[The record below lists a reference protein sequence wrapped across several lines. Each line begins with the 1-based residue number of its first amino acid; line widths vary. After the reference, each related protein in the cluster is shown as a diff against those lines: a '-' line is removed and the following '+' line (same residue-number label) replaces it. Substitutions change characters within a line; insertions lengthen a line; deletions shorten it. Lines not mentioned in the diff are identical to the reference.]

1 MSVKRDFT
9 SGVFWMSA
17 GSWIEQ
23 GVNFLVF
30 AILARLLGI
39 EAFGF
44 LAMAAA
50 FVLVSEFLVRESV
63 SEILLTKDALTP
75 ERLNAVF
82 WVLVG
87 FGALLTMVLFVSSG
101 PIARFYGEA
110 QVGPLIVALSP
121 TVLMIALTAVP
132 VAILRRE
139 MRFRVLALRAIAGVV
154 AGGVV
159 GIGMALAGF
168 GVWSL
173 AGQRIVQVGVNIVM
187 AWLAVPWRPGVS
199 ISGTQ
204 IKEVVSFGHRVAGLR
219 AAELMAVQMPA
230 VLIGVTLGP
239 TQAGLFSIAWRV
251 VEIASFLVITPLRM
265 AAQPAFSA
273 VARAGGEAS
282 KLLTDIMRL
291 SGLAVFPAFFGLA
304 VLAEPALTVL
314 FGQKWAPAAP
324 VLTVLAFFGMYL
336 SIEKVQQTFCIA
348 AGKVKVLARLAW
360 CEVILAAL
368 LIYVAVP
375 QGLTVVAAAFVAG
388 FLLVWPFRFRN
399 LAAIAE
405 LDPLLLARLQLA
417 PALLSL
423 VMAVGIYVLSNA
435 IMLPGLVTLLL
446 GTLLGV
452 VLFAGL
458 AFFFLRDRLRLLIT
472 FARPG
477 ASDPGPATQP

>member
-1 MSVKRDFT
+1 MSVERDFT

-50 FVLVSEFLVRESV
+50 FVLISEFLVRESV

-87 FGALLTMVLFVSSG
+87 FGTLLTAMLLAASG
-101 PIARFYGEA
+101 SISGFYGEA

-159 GIGMALAGF
+159 GVGMALAGF

-173 AGQRIVQVGVNIVM
+173 AGQRIVQVGVNIIM
-187 AWLAVPWRPGVS
+187 AWLAVSWRPGVS
-199 ISGTQ
+199 ISGAQ
-204 IKEVVSFGHRVAGLR
+204 IKDVVRFGHRVAGLR
-219 AAELMAVQMPA
+219 AAELLAVQMPA

-304 VLAEPALTVL
+304 VLSEPALTVL

-324 VLTVLAFFGMYL
+324 VLTVMSFFGMYL

-360 CEVILAAL
+360 CEVIFAAL

-375 QGLTVVAAAFVAG
+375 QGLTVVAVAFVAG

-399 LAAIAE
+399 LGTIAG
-405 LDPLLLARLQLA
+405 LDPLALARLHVA
-417 PALLSL
+417 PALLAL
-423 VMAVGIYVLSNA
+423 VMAAGIYALANVLS
-435 IMLPGLVTLLL
+435 LPSILILPL
-446 GTLLGV
+446 GTLAGV
-452 VLFAGL
+452 VLFAGC
-458 AFFFLRDRLRLLIT
+458 AFFFLRDRLRLLNS

-477 ASDPGPATQP
+477 AADAGPAT